1 MSTFEETKLTST
13 RILYQITA
21 DTARVEKGLSY
32 PCPTQTHLAPLAATI
47 FVMIYNKKEKAKFI
61 SLLTVYVV

>member
-1 MSTFEETKLTST
+1 MVHLYEATAKVCKTLKHMSTFEETKLTST

-32 PCPTQTHLAPLAATI
+32 PCPTQTHLTPLACDD
-47 FVMIYNKKEKAKFI
+47 
-61 SLLTVYVV
+61 L